1 MLNGNLLIYL
11 SLLLTIAGIVIS
23 FLRLKTKEDKF
34 LRYSRIITALL
45 FSMISI
51 TLVYLYI
58 LFFTTDISIDYVW
71 RYTSI
76 THPLQYKFAGVLAG
90 MAGSLLF
97 WIWAIITPWLYEE
110 IKTIKRPVNKDIRD
124 WTRIALFT
132 VMIILMFILILH
144 DIFKPTAANLLTSY
158 PNGYGL
164 NPLLQTELMVIHP
177 PIVFL
182 AYGFIAVPFAAA
194 LAYLITGHKDW
205 ISYSFNWS
213 RTGWLLLTLGIGM
226 GALWAYV
233 VLGWGGYWSWDPVE
247 TSSLLPWMILTGF
260 LHTQLMYKRKKD
272 YPILAPVL
280 GVFSFVLVIFAAFV
294 TRAGGLWVSV
304 HTFGQANVQINPWQR
319 LMNILGEN
327 QTALTYMI
335 FIIAILLITA
345 FLVIYRHKKI
355 KKSRKEQFFTITE
368 LINDDV
374 LMLVAV
380 FLFITTTIVTFVILV
395 NGINGLNPSDF
406 NIKVGLLSL
415 AIVMILIFCLL
426 WRYTGRRWITIIGG
440 CTLLASAIGFIFFP
454 NNSIVAGSMP
464 ILIVALVGTSYKI
477 IRSFNIRRVWKST
490 SLMSAHLIHLA
501 IILLLLG
508 YVGSNFLVAEDNISL
523 SIGGAGEEVG
533 KYTLYATDFGV
544 VDGINF
550 VEIDADLRNYV
561 YQTVY
566 VDVKVLEGDSLLGNE
581 RLIMIMSTSL
591 INGENKLL
599 RNEIKVLGTLMED
612 IYFTYQQTYED
623 NEGETNSVEIN
634 VKIIPLM
641 KLVWSGIWLMVLGM
655 VLRIAS
661 EKKLSKERDIKKR
674 RDEDEKKI
682 KSEKYYEDRVER
694 ELKISNGKK

>member
-1 MLNGNLLIYL
+1 MSIGNFLIFL
-11 SLLLTIAGIVIS
+11 SLFLTITGIVIS

-34 LRYSRIITALL
+34 LRYSRIITTSL
-45 FSMISI
+45 FATISI

-58 LFFTTDISIDYVW
+58 LFFTADLSIDYVW

-76 THPLQYKFAGVLAG
+76 THPLHYKFAGVLAG

-110 IKTIKRPVNKDIRD
+110 IKTIKRSVNEDIRD

-132 VMIILMFILILH
+132 VMTILMFILILH
-144 DIFKPTAANLLTSY
+144 DLFKPTAVNLLTSY

-205 ISYSFNWS
+205 ISYSLNWS
-213 RTGWLLLTLGIGM
+213 RIGWLFLTLGIGM

-247 TSSLLPWMILTGF
+247 TSSLIPWMILTGF

-327 QTALTYMI
+327 QTVLIYMI
-335 FIIAILLITA
+335 FIIAILFITA

-355 KKSRKEQFFTITE
+355 KKSRKEQFFTVTE

-380 FLFITTTIVTFVILV
+380 FLFIMTTIVTFVILV
-395 NGINGLNPSDF
+395 NGVNGLNPSDF
-406 NIKVGLLSL
+406 DIKVGILGL
-415 AIVMILIFCLL
+415 AIVMVLIFCLL
-426 WRYTGRRWITIIGG
+426 WKYTGRRWITIIGG
-440 CTLLASAIGFIFFP
+440 CTLLASAISFIFFP
-454 NNSIVAGSMP
+454 NNGIVAASMP
-464 ILIVALVGTSYKI
+464 ILVVAIVGTSYKI
-477 IRSFNIRRVWKST
+477 IRSFNIRRIWKSIR
-490 SLMSAHLIHLA
+490 LVSAHLIHLA

-523 SIGGAGEEVG
+523 SIGGTGEEVG
-533 KYTLYATDFGV
+533 KYTLYATDFDV
-544 VDGINF
+544 VDSINF
-550 VEIDADLRNYV
+550 VEIDADFRNYV
-561 YQTVY
+561 YQTEY
-566 VDVKVLEGDSLLGNE
+566 VDVKVLEGDSIIGNE

-591 INGENKLL
+591 ISGENKLL

-612 IYFTYQQTYED
+612 IYFTYQQAYED
-623 NEGETNSVEIN
+623 NDGEIDSVEIN

-641 KLVWSGIWLMVLGM
+641 KLVWGGMWLMALGM
-655 VLRIAS
+655 ILRIAS
-661 EKKLSKERDIKKR
+661 GKKLPKEWDIETKR
-674 RDEDEKKI
+674 GKDEKKI
-682 KSEKYYEDRVER
+682 KSEKYYEDRVEE
-694 ELKISNGKK
+694 ELKK

>member
-1 MLNGNLLIYL
+1 MSIGNFLIFL
-11 SLLLTIAGIVIS
+11 SLLLGLTGIVLS

-34 LRYSRIITALL
+34 LRYSRIVTTSL
-45 FSMISI
+45 FATISI

-58 LFFTTDISIDYVW
+58 LFFTADLSIDYVW

-110 IKTIKRPVNKDIRD
+110 IKTIKRSVNEDIRD

-132 VMIILMFILILH
+132 VMTILMFILILH

-205 ISYSFNWS
+205 ISYSLNWS
-213 RTGWLLLTLGIGM
+213 RMGWLFLTLGIGM
-226 GALWAYV
+226 GAIWAYV
-233 VLGWGGYWSWDPVE
+233 VLGWGGYWGWDPVE
-247 TSSLLPWMILTGF
+247 TSSLIPWMILTGF

-280 GVFSFVLVIFAAFV
+280 GIFSFVLVIFAAFV

-327 QTALTYMI
+327 QTVLIYMI
-335 FIIAILLITA
+335 FIIAILFITA

-355 KKSRKEQFFTITE
+355 KKSRKEQFFTVTE

-380 FLFITTTIVTFVILV
+380 FLFIMTTIITFVILV
-395 NGINGLNPSDF
+395 NGVNGLNPSNF
-406 NIKVGLLSL
+406 NVKVGLLSL
-415 AIVMILIFCLL
+415 VTVLILIFCLL
-426 WRYTGRRWITIIGG
+426 WKYTGRRWITIIGG
-440 CTLLASAIGFIFFP
+440 CTLLASAIGFILFP
-454 NNSIVAGSMP
+454 NNSIVAASMP
-464 ILIVALVGTSYKI
+464 ILVVALVGTSYKI
-477 IRSFNIRRVWKST
+477 IRSFNIRRIWKSIR
-490 SLMSAHLIHLA
+490 LVSAHLIHLA

-508 YVGSNFLVAEDNISL
+508 YVGSNFLVVEDSISL
-523 SIGGAGEEVG
+523 SVGGAGEKVG
-533 KYTLYATDFGV
+533 KYSLYATDFDV

-561 YQTVY
+561 YQTEY
-566 VDVKVLEGDSLLGNE
+566 VDVKVLEGDSIIGNE

-599 RNEIKVLGTLMED
+599 RSEIKVLGTLMGD
-612 IYFTYQQTYED
+612 IYLTYQQAYED
-623 NEGETNSVEIN
+623 NEGEIDSVEIN

-641 KLVWSGIWLMVLGM
+641 KLVWGGMWLMVLGM
-655 VLRIAS
+655 ILRIAS
-661 EKKLSKERDIKKR
+661 EKKLPKDRDIEKKR
-674 RDEDEKKI
+674 GKDEKKI
-682 KSEKYYEDRVER
+682 KSEKYYEGLVEE
-694 ELKISNGKK
+694 ELKISKK

>member
-1 MLNGNLLIYL
+1 MSIGNFLIFL
-11 SLLLTIAGIVIS
+11 SLFLTITGIVLS

-34 LRYSRIITALL
+34 LRYSRIVTTSL
-45 FSMISI
+45 FATISI

-58 LFFTTDISIDYVW
+58 LFFTADLSIDYVW

-110 IKTIKRPVNKDIRD
+110 IKTIKRSVNEDIRD

-132 VMIILMFILILH
+132 VMTILMFILILH

-205 ISYSFNWS
+205 ISYSLNWS
-213 RTGWLLLTLGIGM
+213 RIGWLLLTLGIGM

-233 VLGWGGYWSWDPVE
+233 VLGWGGYWGWDPVE
-247 TSSLLPWMILTGF
+247 TSSLIPWMILTGF

-280 GVFSFVLVIFAAFV
+280 GIFSFVLVIFAAFV

-327 QTALTYMI
+327 QTVLIYMT
-335 FIIAILLITA
+335 FIIAILFITA
-345 FLVIYRHKKI
+345 FLVIYRYKKI
-355 KKSRKEQFFTITE
+355 RKSRKEQFFTVTE

-415 AIVMILIFCLL
+415 VTVLILIFCLL
-426 WRYTGRRWITIIGG
+426 WKYTGRKWITIIGG
-440 CTLLASAIGFIFFP
+440 CTLLASVIGFILFP
-454 NNSIVAGSMP
+454 NNGIVAASMP
-464 ILIVALVGTSYKI
+464 ILVVAIVGTSYKI
-477 IRSFNIRRVWKST
+477 IRSFNIRRIWKSIR
-490 SLMSAHLIHLA
+490 LASAHLIHLA
-501 IILLLLG
+501 IILILLG
-508 YVGSNFLVAEDNISL
+508 YIGSNFLVVEDNISL
-523 SIGGAGEEVG
+523 SIGGTGEEVG
-533 KYTLYATDFGV
+533 KYTLYTTDFDV

-550 VEIDADLRNYV
+550 VEIDADLRSYD
-561 YQTVY
+561 YQTEY
-566 VDVKVLEGDSLLGNE
+566 VDVKVLKDGSIIGNE
-581 RLIMIMSTSL
+581 RLILITSTSL
-591 INGENKLL
+591 LNGENKLL
-599 RNEIKVLGTLMED
+599 RSEIKVLGTLVED
-612 IYFTYQQTYED
+612 IYLIYQQAYKD
-623 NEGETNSVEIN
+623 NEGEIDSVEIN

-641 KLVWSGIWLMVLGM
+641 KLVWGGMWLMVLGM
-655 VLRIAS
+655 ILRIAS
-661 EKKLSKERDIKKR
+661 EKKLPKERDIEKKR
-674 RDEDEKKI
+674 GNDEKKI
-682 KSEKYYEDRVER
+682 KSEKYYEGLVEE
-694 ELKISNGKK
+694 ELKISKK

>member
-1 MLNGNLLIYL
+1 MSTGNFLIFL
-11 SLLLTIAGIVIS
+11 SLLLAITGIVLS

-34 LRYSRIITALL
+34 LRYSRIVTTSL
-45 FSMISI
+45 FATISI

-58 LFFTTDISIDYVW
+58 LFFTADLSIDYVW

-110 IKTIKRPVNKDIRD
+110 IKTIKRSVNEDIRD

-132 VMIILMFILILH
+132 VMTILMFILILH

-205 ISYSFNWS
+205 ISYSLNWS
-213 RTGWLLLTLGIGM
+213 RIGWLFLTLGIGM

-233 VLGWGGYWSWDPVE
+233 VLGWGGYWGWDPVE
-247 TSSLLPWMILTGF
+247 TSSLIPWMILTGF

-272 YPILAPVL
+272 YPILAPIL
-280 GVFSFVLVIFAAFV
+280 GIFSFILVIFAAFV

-327 QTALTYMI
+327 QTVLIYMM
-335 FIIAILLITA
+335 FIIAISFITA
-345 FLVIYRHKKI
+345 FLVIYRYKKI
-355 KKSRKEQFFTITE
+355 KKSRKEQFFTVTE

-415 AIVMILIFCLL
+415 VTVLILIFCLL
-426 WRYTGRRWITIIGG
+426 WKYTGRRWITIIGG
-440 CTLLASAIGFIFFP
+440 CTLLASAIGFILFP
-454 NNSIVAGSMP
+454 NNSIVAASMP
-464 ILIVALVGTSYKI
+464 ILVVAIAGTSYKI
-477 IRSFNIRRVWKST
+477 IRSFNIRRIWKSIR
-490 SLMSAHLIHLA
+490 LVSAHLIHLA

-508 YVGSNFLVAEDNISL
+508 YVGSNFLVVENSISL
-523 SIGGAGEEVG
+523 SVGGAGEKVG
-533 KYTLYATDFGV
+533 KYTLYATDFDV

-561 YQTVY
+561 YQTEY
-566 VDVKVLEGDSLLGNE
+566 VDVKILEGDSIIGNE

-591 INGENKLL
+591 LNGENKLL
-599 RNEIKVLGTLMED
+599 RSEIKVLGTPMED
-612 IYFTYQQTYED
+612 IYLTYHQAYED
-623 NEGETNSVEIN
+623 NEGEINSVEIN

-641 KLVWSGIWLMVLGM
+641 KLVWGGMWLMVLGM
-655 VLRIAS
+655 ILRIAS
-661 EKKLSKERDIKKR
+661 EKKLPKERDIEKKR
-674 RDEDEKKI
+674 GKDEKKI
-682 KSEKYYEDRVER
+682 KSEKYYEGLVEE
-694 ELKISNGKK
+694 ELKT

>member
-1 MLNGNLLIYL
+1 MSIGNFLIFL
-11 SLLLTIAGIVIS
+11 SLFLTITGIVIS

-34 LRYSRIITALL
+34 LRYSRIITTSL
-45 FSMISI
+45 FATISI

-58 LFFTTDISIDYVW
+58 LFFTADLSIDYVW

-110 IKTIKRPVNKDIRD
+110 IKTIKRSVNEDIRD

-132 VMIILMFILILH
+132 VMTILMFILILH
-144 DIFKPTAANLLTSY
+144 DLFKPTAVNLLTSY

-205 ISYSFNWS
+205 ISYSLNWS
-213 RTGWLLLTLGIGM
+213 RIGWLFLTLGIGM

-247 TSSLLPWMILTGF
+247 TSSLIPWMILTGF

-327 QTALTYMI
+327 QTVLIYMI
-335 FIIAILLITA
+335 FIIAILFITA

-355 KKSRKEQFFTITE
+355 KKSRKEQFFTVTE

-380 FLFITTTIVTFVILV
+380 FLFIMTTIVTFVILV
-395 NGINGLNPSDF
+395 NGVNGLNPSDF
-406 NIKVGLLSL
+406 DIKVGILGL
-415 AIVMILIFCLL
+415 AIVMVLIFCLL
-426 WRYTGRRWITIIGG
+426 WKYTGRRWITIIGG
-440 CTLLASAIGFIFFP
+440 CTLLASAIGFILFP
-454 NNSIVAGSMP
+454 NNGIVAASMP
-464 ILIVALVGTSYKI
+464 ILVVAIVGTSYKI
-477 IRSFNIRRVWKST
+477 IRSFNIRRIWKSIR
-490 SLMSAHLIHLA
+490 LVSAHLIHLA
-501 IILLLLG
+501 IILLFLG
-508 YVGSNFLVAEDNISL
+508 YVGSNFLVVEDDISL

-533 KYTLYATDFGV
+533 KYALYATDFGV

-550 VEIDADLRNYV
+550 VEIDADFRNYV
-561 YQTVY
+561 YQTEY
-566 VDVKVLEGDSLLGNE
+566 VDVKVLEGDSIIGNE

-591 INGENKLL
+591 ISGENKLL

-612 IYFTYQQTYED
+612 IYFTYQQAYED
-623 NEGETNSVEIN
+623 NDGEIDSVEIN

-641 KLVWSGIWLMVLGM
+641 KLVWGGMWLMALGM
-655 VLRIAS
+655 ILRIAS
-661 EKKLSKERDIKKR
+661 GKKLPKEWDIETKR
-674 RDEDEKKI
+674 GKDEKKI
-682 KSEKYYEDRVER
+682 KSEKYYEDRVEE
-694 ELKISNGKK
+694 ELKK

>member
-1 MLNGNLLIYL
+1 MSNGNLLIYL
-11 SLLLTIAGIVIS
+11 SLFLTIAGIIIS

-34 LRYSRIITALL
+34 LRYSRIVTTSL
-45 FSMISI
+45 FATISI

-58 LFFTTDISIDYVW
+58 LFFTADLSIDYVW

-110 IKTIKRPVNKDIRD
+110 MKTIKRSVNEDIRD

-132 VMIILMFILILH
+132 VMTILMFILILH

-205 ISYSFNWS
+205 ISYSLNWS
-213 RTGWLLLTLGIGM
+213 RIGWLFLTLGIGM

-233 VLGWGGYWSWDPVE
+233 VLGWGGYWGWDPVE
-247 TSSLLPWMILTGF
+247 TSSLIPWMILTGF

-272 YPILAPVL
+272 YPILAPIL
-280 GVFSFVLVIFAAFV
+280 GIFSFVLVIFAAFV

-327 QTALTYMI
+327 QTVLIYMI
-335 FIIAILLITA
+335 FIIAILFITA

-355 KKSRKEQFFTITE
+355 KKGRKEQFFTVTE

-380 FLFITTTIVTFVILV
+380 FLFIMTTIITFVILV
-395 NGINGLNPSDF
+395 NGVNGLNPSNF
-406 NIKVGLLSL
+406 NVKVGLLSL
-415 AIVMILIFCLL
+415 VTVLILIFCLL
-426 WRYTGRRWITIIGG
+426 WKYTGRRWITIIGG
-440 CTLLASAIGFIFFP
+440 CTLLTSAIGFILFP
-454 NNSIVAGSMP
+454 NNSIVAASMP
-464 ILIVALVGTSYKI
+464 ILVVALVGTSYKI
-477 IRSFNIRRVWKST
+477 IRSFNIKRIWKSIR
-490 SLMSAHLIHLA
+490 LVSAHLIHLA

-508 YVGSNFLVAEDNISL
+508 YVGSNFLVVEDSISL
-523 SIGGAGEEVG
+523 FIGGTGEKVE
-533 KYTLYATDFGV
+533 KYSLYATDFDV
-544 VDGINF
+544 VDGIKF

-561 YQTVY
+561 YQTEY
-566 VDVKVLEGDSLLGNE
+566 VDVKILEGDSIIGNE

-599 RNEIKVLGTLMED
+599 RSEIKVLGTLMED
-612 IYFTYQQTYED
+612 IYLTYQQAYED
-623 NEGETNSVEIN
+623 NEGEIDSVEIN

-641 KLVWSGIWLMVLGM
+641 KLVWGGMWLMALGM
-655 VLRIAS
+655 ILRIVS
-661 EKKLSKERDIKKR
+661 EKKLPKERDIEKKR
-674 RDEDEKKI
+674 GKDEKKI
-682 KSEKYYEDRVER
+682 KSEKYYEGLVED
-694 ELKISNGKK
+694 ELKISKK

>member
-1 MLNGNLLIYL
+1 MSTGNFLIFL
-11 SLLLTIAGIVIS
+11 SLLLAITGIVLS

-34 LRYSRIITALL
+34 LRYSRIVTTSL
-45 FSMISI
+45 FATISI

-58 LFFTTDISIDYVW
+58 LFFTADLSIDYVW

-110 IKTIKRPVNKDIRD
+110 IKTIKRSVNEDIRD

-132 VMIILMFILILH
+132 VMTILMFILILH

-182 AYGFIAVPFAAA
+182 AYGFIAVPFAAS

-205 ISYSFNWS
+205 ISYSLNWS
-213 RTGWLLLTLGIGM
+213 RMGWLFLTLGIGM

-233 VLGWGGYWSWDPVE
+233 VLGWGGYWGWDPVE
-247 TSSLLPWMILTGF
+247 TSSLIPWMILTGF

-272 YPILAPVL
+272 YPILAPIL
-280 GVFSFVLVIFAAFV
+280 GIFSFVLVIFAAFV

-327 QTALTYMI
+327 QTVLIYMI
-335 FIIAILLITA
+335 FIIAILFITA

-355 KKSRKEQFFTITE
+355 KKSRKEQFFTVTE

-380 FLFITTTIVTFVILV
+380 FLFIMTTIITFVILV
-395 NGINGLNPSDF
+395 NGINRLNPSDF

-415 AIVMILIFCLL
+415 VTVLILIFCLL
-426 WRYTGRRWITIIGG
+426 WKYTGRRWITIIGG
-440 CTLLASAIGFIFFP
+440 CTLLASAIGFILFP
-454 NNSIVAGSMP
+454 NNSIVAASMP
-464 ILIVALVGTSYKI
+464 ILVVAIVGTSYKI
-477 IRSFNIRRVWKST
+477 IRSFNIRRIWKSIR
-490 SLMSAHLIHLA
+490 LVSAHLIHLA

-508 YVGSNFLVAEDNISL
+508 YVGSNFLVVENSISL
-523 SIGGAGEEVG
+523 SVGGAGEKVG
-533 KYTLYATDFGV
+533 KHTLYATDFDV

-561 YQTVY
+561 YQTEY
-566 VDVKVLEGDSLLGNE
+566 VDVKVFEGDSIIGNE

-599 RNEIKVLGTLMED
+599 RSEIKVLGTLMED
-612 IYFTYQQTYED
+612 IYLTYQQAYED
-623 NEGETNSVEIN
+623 NEGEIDSVEIN

-641 KLVWSGIWLMVLGM
+641 KLVWGGMWLMALGM
-655 VLRIAS
+655 ILRIVS
-661 EKKLSKERDIKKR
+661 EKKLPKERDIEKKR
-674 RDEDEKKI
+674 GKDEKKI
-682 KSEKYYEDRVER
+682 KSEKYYEGLVEE
-694 ELKISNGKK
+694 ELKT

>member
-1 MLNGNLLIYL
+1 MSTGNFLIFL
-11 SLLLTIAGIVIS
+11 SLLLAITGIVLS

-34 LRYSRIITALL
+34 LRYSRIVTTSL
-45 FSMISI
+45 FATISI

-58 LFFTTDISIDYVW
+58 LFFTADLSIDYVW

-110 IKTIKRPVNKDIRD
+110 IKTIKRSVNEDIRD

-132 VMIILMFILILH
+132 VMTILMFILILH

-158 PNGYGL
+158 PTGQGL

-205 ISYSFNWS
+205 ISYSLNWS
-213 RTGWLLLTLGIGM
+213 RIGWLFLTLGIGM

-233 VLGWGGYWSWDPVE
+233 VLGWGGYWGWDPVE
-247 TSSLLPWMILTGF
+247 TSSLIPWMILTCF

-280 GVFSFVLVIFAAFV
+280 GIFSFVLVIFAAFV

-327 QTALTYMI
+327 QTVLVYMI
-335 FIIAILLITA
+335 FIIVILFISA
-345 FLVIYRHKKI
+345 FLVIYRYKKI
-355 KKSRKEQFFTITE
+355 RKSRKEQFFTVTE

-415 AIVMILIFCLL
+415 VTVLILIFCLL
-426 WRYTGRRWITIIGG
+426 WRYTGRKWITIIGG
-440 CTLLASAIGFIFFP
+440 CTLLVSVIGFILFP
-454 NNSIVAGSMP
+454 NNSIVLASMP
-464 ILIVALVGTSYKI
+464 ILVVALVGTSYKI
-477 IRSFNIRRVWKST
+477 IRSFNIRRIWKSIR
-490 SLMSAHLIHLA
+490 LVSAHLIHLA

-508 YVGSNFLVAEDNISL
+508 YVGSNFLVVENNISL
-523 SIGGAGEEVG
+523 SVGGTGEEVG
-533 KYTLYATDFGV
+533 DYTLYATDFVV

-561 YQTVY
+561 YQTEY
-566 VDVKVLEGDSLLGNE
+566 VDIKVLKDGSIIGNE
-581 RLIMIMSTSL
+581 RLILITSTSL
-591 INGENKLL
+591 LNGENKLL
-599 RNEIKVLGTLMED
+599 RSEIKVLGTLMED
-612 IYFTYQQTYED
+612 IYLIYQQSYED
-623 NEGETNSVEIN
+623 NEGEIDSVEIN

-641 KLVWSGIWLMVLGM
+641 KLVWSGMWLMVLGM
-655 VLRIAS
+655 ILRIAS
-661 EKKLSKERDIKKR
+661 EKKLPKERDIEKKR
-674 RDEDEKKI
+674 GKDEKKI
-682 KSEKYYEDRVER
+682 KSEKYYEGLVEE
-694 ELKISNGKK
+694 ELKISKK

>member
-1 MLNGNLLIYL
+1 MSIGNFLIFL
-11 SLLLTIAGIVIS
+11 SLLLAITGIVLS

-34 LRYSRIITALL
+34 LRYSRIVTTSL
-45 FSMISI
+45 FATISI

-58 LFFTTDISIDYVW
+58 LFFTADLSIDYVW

-110 IKTIKRPVNKDIRD
+110 IKTIKRSVNEDIRD

-132 VMIILMFILILH
+132 IMTILMFILILH

-205 ISYSFNWS
+205 ISYSLNWS
-213 RTGWLLLTLGIGM
+213 RMGWLFLTLGIGM

-233 VLGWGGYWSWDPVE
+233 VLGWGGYWGWDPVE
-247 TSSLLPWMILTGF
+247 TSSLIPWMILTGF

-272 YPILAPVL
+272 YPILAPIL
-280 GVFSFVLVIFAAFV
+280 GIFSFVLVIFAAFV

-319 LMNILGEN
+319 LVNVLGEN
-327 QTALTYMI
+327 QTVLIYMI
-335 FIIAILLITA
+335 FIIAILFITA

-355 KKSRKEQFFTITE
+355 KKSRKEQFFTVTE

-380 FLFITTTIVTFVILV
+380 FLFIMTTIITFVILV
-395 NGINGLNPSDF
+395 NGVNGLNPSNF

-415 AIVMILIFCLL
+415 VTVLILIFCLL
-426 WRYTGRRWITIIGG
+426 WKYTGRRWITIIGG
-440 CTLLASAIGFIFFP
+440 CTLLASAIGFILFP
-454 NNSIVAGSMP
+454 NNSIVAASMP
-464 ILIVALVGTSYKI
+464 ILVVALVGTSYKI
-477 IRSFNIRRVWKST
+477 IRSFNIRRIWKSIR
-490 SLMSAHLIHLA
+490 LVSAHLIHLA

-508 YVGSNFLVAEDNISL
+508 YVGSNFLVVEHSISL
-523 SIGGAGEEVG
+523 SVGGAGEKVG
-533 KYTLYATDFGV
+533 KYNLYVTDFDV

-561 YQTVY
+561 YQTEY
-566 VDVKVLEGDSLLGNE
+566 VDVKVLEGDSIIGNE

-599 RNEIKVLGTLMED
+599 RSEIKVLGTLMED
-612 IYFTYQQTYED
+612 IYLTYQQAYED
-623 NEGETNSVEIN
+623 NEGEIDSVEIN

-641 KLVWSGIWLMVLGM
+641 KLVWGGMWLMVLGM
-655 VLRIAS
+655 ILRIAS
-661 EKKLSKERDIKKR
+661 EKKLPKERDIEKKR
-674 RDEDEKKI
+674 GKDEKKI
-682 KSEKYYEDRVER
+682 KSEKYYEGLVEE
-694 ELKISNGKK
+694 ELKISKK